1 MNKSEPA
8 GKIPGTRPL
17 AAATATVPAPPKEK
31 DATKKHI
38 RGSSLLLIGRMVS
51 MALNF
56 GVQIL
61 TVRYLSKSDYGALA
75 YALSVVSMSTSA
87 VLFGLDK
94 AIARFV
100 PIYEER
106 EDYPRMAGTVAL
118 ALGTVLVLGLILVV
132 GVLALDTVLFAQVAS
147 DPLSAALLV
156 TIIALA
162 PIQAL
167 EALLQG
173 LFAVFAKPSA
183 IFFRKNLLGPGIK
196 LAVVGIAVL
205 LKANVQFIAVGYLV
219 GAMLG
224 SVASLTLL
232 VQIVRSKSWVK
243 DLKLPDIRLPF
254 RDVFSFSTPLL
265 TTDLLLIVRSSLVVV
280 LLEAMRSTTE
290 VAEYKAVVPFA
301 GLNLLVYQ
309 SFKYLYTPLASR
321 FVERKDT
328 ANIND
333 LYWQTAIW
341 ISVISFPIFAT
352 TVSLAEPFT
361 VLMLGAQYAGTGVI
375 LAILAFG
382 EYFNA
387 AFGYN
392 SYTLQVY
399 GRVRYIVGIDIATA
413 ALSVGLNVLLIR
425 EFGAIGAAIGTTSVL
440 VVYNVL
446 NHAGLMLGTGIQ
458 LFKWQNLQVYVGIA
472 AAAGGLLLLE
482 STINPP
488 LYVGIFLVALLSL
501 ALLLLNRRRLQVERF
516 FPEILKIP
524 VIGKLL
530 TS

>member
-8 GKIPGTRPL
+8 GKLPGTGALTPSS
-17 AAATATVPAPPKEK
+17 APTIAREK

-38 RGSSLLLIGRMVS
+38 RGSTLLLIGRMIS
-51 MALNF
+51 MGLNF
-56 GVQIL
+56 GVQIM

-106 EDYPRMAGTVAL
+106 EDHSRMVGTVVLAL
-118 ALGTVLVLGLILVV
+118 ATVLVLGLILVV
-132 GVLALDTVLFAQVAS
+132 GVITLDNIVFTRVAS
-147 DPLSAALLV
+147 DPLSAMLLV

-167 EALLQG
+167 ESLLQG

-196 LAVVGIAVL
+196 LVVVAIAVL
-205 LKANVQFIAVGYLV
+205 LRANVQFIAVGYVV
-219 GAMLG
+219 GALLG
-224 SVASLTLL
+224 ILVSLTLL
-232 VQIVRSKSWVK
+232 LQILRSKPWIK
-243 DLKLPDIRLPF
+243 EIKLPQIKLPF
-254 RDVFSFSTPLL
+254 REVFGFSTPLL
-265 TTDLLLIVRSSLVVV
+265 TTDMLVIVRSSLVVV
-280 LLEAMRSTTE
+280 LLEALRNTTE

-321 FVERKDT
+321 FVERKEV
-328 ANIND
+328 AKLND

-341 ISVISFPIFAT
+341 ISVITFPIFAT
-352 TVSLAEPFT
+352 TVSLAEPFA
-361 VLMLGAQYAGTGVI
+361 VLMLGKRYAGTGVL

-392 SYTLQVY
+392 SYTLQVH
-399 GRVRYIVGIDIATA
+399 GKVRYIVAVDIMTA
-413 ALSVGLNVLLIR
+413 VLSVGLNMLLIQR
-425 EFGAIGAAIGTTSVL
+425 FGALGAAIGTTSVL
-440 VVYNVL
+440 VLYNTL
-446 NHAGLMLGTGIQ
+446 NHAGLLMGTGIQ
-458 LFKWQNLQVYVGIA
+458 LFKRQNLQVYAGIA
-472 AAAGGLLLLE
+472 AATVGLLILE
-482 STINPP
+482 MTINPP
-488 LYVGIFLVALLSL
+488 LYVGIFLVAVLSL
-501 ALLLLNRRRLQVERF
+501 VLLLVNRRRLQVERF
-516 FPEILKIP
+516 FPEIMKVPILKR
-524 VIGKLL
+524 LL
-530 TS
+530 AS

>member
-1 MNKSEPA
+1 M
-8 GKIPGTRPL
+8 G
-17 AAATATVPAPPKEK
+17 
-31 DATKKHI
+31 
-38 RGSSLLLIGRMVS
+38 
-51 MALNF
+51 LNF

-118 ALGTVLVLGLILVV
+118 SLATVLVLGIILVV
-132 GVLALDTVLFAQVAS
+132 GVITLDNVLFARVAS
-147 DPLSAALLV
+147 DPLSAMLLV

-167 EALLQG
+167 ESLLQG

-196 LAVVGIAVL
+196 LAVVAIAVL

-219 GAMLG
+219 GALLG
-224 SVASLTLL
+224 SLASLGLL
-232 VQIVRSKSWVK
+232 FQILRSKSWVK
-243 DLKLPDIRLPF
+243 EIKLPQIRLPF
-254 RDVFSFSTPLL
+254 REVFGFSTPLL
-265 TTDLLLIVRSSLVVV
+265 TTDMLVIVRSSLVVV
-280 LLEAMRSTTE
+280 LLEALRTTTE

-321 FVERKDT
+321 FVERKEVGKL
-328 ANIND
+328 ND

-341 ISVISFPIFAT
+341 ISVITFPIFAT

-361 VLMLGAQYAGTGVI
+361 VLMLGEPYAGTGVI

-399 GRVRYIVGIDIATA
+399 GKVKYIVGIDILTA
-413 ALSVGLNVLLIR
+413 VLSVGLNVLLIQQ
-425 EFGAIGAAIGTTSVL
+425 FGAIGAAIGTTSVL
-440 VVYNVL
+440 VIYNTL
-446 NHAGLMLGTGIQ
+446 NHAGLMMGTGIQ
-458 LFKWQNLQVYVGIA
+458 LFKWQNLQVYAGIA
-472 AAAGGLLLLE
+472 GATSGLMILE
-482 STINPP
+482 ATVNPP
-488 LYVGIFLVALLSL
+488 LYVGIFLVVVLSL
-501 ALLLLNRRRLQVERF
+501 ALLLANRRRLQVERF

-524 VIGKLL
+524 VVGKLL
-530 TS
+530 AS